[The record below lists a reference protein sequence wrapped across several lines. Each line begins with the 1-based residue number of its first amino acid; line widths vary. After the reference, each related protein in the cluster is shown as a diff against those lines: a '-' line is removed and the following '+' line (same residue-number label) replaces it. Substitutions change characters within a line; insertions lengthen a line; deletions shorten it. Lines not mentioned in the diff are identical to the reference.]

1 MPLKTNLNFSSVL
14 LALFCL
20 AGSFLLI
27 WVSFFNPTQ
36 GMPIEP
42 GIFAE
47 KIKVPL
53 QFLNLGIFQI
63 PLETENYLLFQNFE
77 SLPPIVQRLSTLSFG
92 IITWVLISLAMVYI
106 STFNRTYFIIS
117 AVGVILLMLLSGV
130 NGLNIGAISSN
141 YAYII
146 LILGLVGPAV
156 IINTFFDHFS
166 LLMRGLIIFSIA
178 ALTLPVL
185 TALSPVAD
193 PYLLFSENISLLNM
207 AISLIFFA
215 YIGHSVIT
223 AIFYMLI
230 NMNKG
235 VGIKITWHLIVIF
248 LIYLTILIFTYLE
261 LTGNVFFGV
270 PTPPIA
276 PMVIIVGVLGYFE
289 VNLKIDQIEQPYQYK
304 IIGQSLY
311 LIGFAITLFTF
322 WKAEFS
328 VNEPMADFLK
338 HAFIYTQLAFS
349 LMFFAYL
356 MANFSDLMNSGQ
368 SLERIIFEPNF
379 FAYFHMRLGSLI
391 AMVSLML
398 FADGVAALQ
407 FSSAST
413 NVTADYYYA
422 TERPLEAG
430 ILFENSWARYRKN
443 KKAKNASA
451 HMKMAQNQPT
461 LAMRELEE
469 SFDVSPSVNDIVFLS
484 SVLHRQD
491 KIFDAIFFLEKGL
504 DIFPDNAYLQ
514 NNLALLQSKI
524 NQGEMAYEL
533 LEGINHDVARAN
545 RIGIQTKH
553 LIRIDETPNASGN
566 RIALINLL
574 ALENLKGN
582 FADVQLEYEED
593 EMEPTVTTKATLAN
607 QWSNRTTNRSTEDL
621 ALIDSLLA
629 QDISSNDE
637 EDFRQIRVLRSI
649 QGNNINQALTF
660 INGLAF
666 NYPGS
671 SGFYH
676 HMAAMIYAGQLD
688 FEKAASELVRAEG
701 KGFRNFSPEH
711 LSILYFGQQMDRADL
726 FALQYGVEWPEWMIF
741 HEDRLVLNEEV
752 AFMGALST
760 LNESTKVEFMQ
771 HLSSIQDNDLRA
783 KYAYEILWRKAHW
796 LDRSELETLRPII
809 LENEGYSQ
817 DSEFVNELVELM
829 ITMDL
834 DQVNNE
840 RLNNLIKESRINQNA
855 YWTPFI
861 FMAVDQRADMIE
873 QYSVLQEATDY
884 NRDPLLWIYLAKHSR
899 LAGLDQ
905 YASEALRS
913 LRGWVD
919 DATLEALQI
928 KHM

>member
-1 MPLKTNLNFSSVL
+1 MPLKTNFNVSTVL
-14 LALFCL
+14 LAIFCL

-53 QFLNLGIFQI
+53 QFLNLGIFQL

-77 SLPPIVQRLSTLSFG
+77 SLPPIVQRFSTLSFG
-92 IITWVLISLAMVYI
+92 IITWILMSLAMVYI

-156 IINTFFDHFS
+156 VINTFYDNLS
-166 LLMRGLIIFSIA
+166 LSIRGLIIFLTA
-178 ALTLPVL
+178 VLTLPLL
-185 TALSPVAD
+185 TALSQVAD
-193 PYLLFSENISLLNM
+193 PLLLFSENISLLNM

-223 AIFYMLI
+223 TIFYMLI

-235 VGIKITWHLIVIF
+235 VGIKITWHLIVFF
-248 LIYLTILIFTYLE
+248 LIYLVILIFTFLE
-261 LTGNVFFGV
+261 LTGNMIFGM

-276 PMVIIVGVLGYFE
+276 LMVIIVGVLGYFE
-289 VNLKIDQIEQPYQYK
+289 VNLKIDQIEQPYRYK
-304 IIGQSLY
+304 VIGQSLY

-368 SLERIIFEPNF
+368 AIERIIFEPNF

-391 AMVSLML
+391 AMISLVL
-398 FADGVAALQ
+398 FADGVIALQ
-407 FSSAST
+407 FSASST

-451 HMKMAQNQPT
+451 HLKMAQNQPT
-461 LAMRELEE
+461 LALRELEE
-469 SFDVSPSVNDIVFLS
+469 SFDVSPSINDIVFLS

-504 DIFPDNAYLQ
+504 DFFPDNVYLQ

-524 NQGEMAYEL
+524 NQGEMAYDL
-533 LEGINHDVARAN
+533 LDGLSHEVALAN
-545 RIGIQTKH
+545 KIGIQTKH
-553 LIRIDETPNASGN
+553 LIRLDDKPDANGN
-566 RIALINLL
+566 RIASINLL

-593 EMEPTVTTKATLAN
+593 DMEPTVTTKATLAN
-607 QWSNRTTNRSTEDL
+607 QWSNKTTNRSAEDL

-629 QDISSNDE
+629 QEISSSDE
-637 EDFRQIRVLRSI
+637 EDFRQIRVLRSV
-649 QGNNINQALTF
+649 QGNNINQALTY

-676 HMAAMIYAGQLD
+676 HMAAMIHAGQLD
-688 FEKAASELVRAEG
+688 FNKAAIELVRAEG
-701 KGFRNFSPEH
+701 KGFRNFRPEH
-711 LSILYFGQQMDRADL
+711 LSILYFGQQMDRANQ
-726 FALQYGVEWPEWMIF
+726 FALQYNVEWPEWMLF
-741 HEDRLVLNEEV
+741 HENRLVLNEEV

-760 LNESTKVEFMQ
+760 INESTKDEFMH
-771 HLSSIQDNDLRA
+771 HLSSIQEKDLRA

-796 LDRSELETLRPII
+796 LDRSELESLKPII
-809 LENEGYSQ
+809 LQNEGYAQES
-817 DSEFVNELVELM
+817 DFIDNLVELM

-834 DQVNNE
+834 EQVNNE

-861 FMAVDQRADMIE
+861 FMAVDQKSDMIE
-873 QYSVLQEATDY
+873 QYNVLQEATDY

-899 LAGLDQ
+899 MAGLDQ

-919 DATLEALQI
+919 DDTLEALQI

>member
-1 MPLKTNLNFSSVL
+1 MPLKTNLNVSSVL

-27 WVSFFNPTQ
+27 WVTFFNPIQ

-53 QFLNLGIFQI
+53 QFLNLGLFQI

-77 SLPPIVQRLSTLSFG
+77 SLPPIVQRFSTLSFG

-117 AVGVILLMLLSGV
+117 AVVVILLMLLSGV

-156 IINTFFDHFS
+156 IINTFYDHFS
-166 LLMRGLIIFSIA
+166 LMVRGIIIFLIA

-235 VGIKITWHLIVIF
+235 VGIKITWHLVILF

-261 LTGNVFFGV
+261 LTGNVIFGV

-276 PMVIIVGVLGYFE
+276 PLVIIVGVLGYFE
-289 VNLKIDQIEQPYQYK
+289 VNLKIDQIEQPYRYK
-304 IIGQSLY
+304 VIGQSLY
-311 LIGFAITLFTF
+311 LIGFAIALFTF

-407 FSSAST
+407 FSAAST

-533 LEGINHDVARAN
+533 LEGINHDVAHAN

-553 LIRIDETPNASGN
+553 LIRIDETLNARGN
-566 RIALINLL
+566 RIASINLL
-574 ALENLKGN
+574 ALENLRGN

-607 QWSNRTTNRSTEDL
+607 QWSNRTTNRSGEDL
-621 ALIDSLLA
+621 ALIDSILA
-629 QDISSNDE
+629 QDISSSDE
-637 EDFRQIRVLRSI
+637 EDFRQIRVLRSV
-649 QGNNINQALTF
+649 QGNNINQALTY

-688 FEKAASELVRAEG
+688 FEKAARELVRAED
-701 KGFRNFSPEH
+701 KGFRNFRPEH
-711 LSILYFGQQMDRADL
+711 LSILYFGQQMDRANL

-741 HEDRLVLNEEV
+741 HEDRLLLNKEV
-752 AFMGALST
+752 AYMGALST
-760 LNESTKVEFMQ
+760 LNESTKVEFME
-771 HLSSIQDNDLRA
+771 HLSSIEDIDLRA
-783 KYAYEILWRKAHW
+783 KFAYEILWRKAHW
-796 LDRSELETLRPII
+796 LDRSELESIRPII
-809 LENEGYSQ
+809 LENDGYSQ
-817 DSEFVNELVELM
+817 ESEFINELVNLM

-840 RLNNLIKESRINQNA
+840 RLNNLIKESRIHQNA

-861 FMAVDQRADMIE
+861 FMAVDQRSDMIE
-873 QYSVLQEATDY
+873 QYSILQEATDY

-928 KHM
+928 QHM

>member
-1 MPLKTNLNFSSVL
+1 MPLKTNLNVSSVL
-14 LALFCL
+14 LAIFCL

-36 GMPIEP
+36 GMPIES

-53 QFLNLGIFQI
+53 QFLNLGIFQL

-77 SLPPIVQRLSTLSFG
+77 SLPPIVQRFSTLSFG
-92 IITWVLISLAMVYI
+92 IITWVLMSLAMVYI

-117 AVGVILLMLLSGV
+117 AVVVILLMLLSGV

-146 LILGLVGPAV
+146 LIMGLVGPAV
-156 IINTFFDHFS
+156 VINTFFDHFS
-166 LLMRGLIIFSIA
+166 LLIRGLVIFPIA
-178 ALTLPVL
+178 VLTLPVL

-235 VGIKITWHLIVIF
+235 VGIKITWHLVVLF
-248 LIYLTILIFTYLE
+248 LIYFAILIFTYLE

-289 VNLKIDQIEQPYQYK
+289 VNLKIEQIEQPFQYK
-304 IIGQSLY
+304 VIGQSLY

-338 HAFIYTQLAFS
+338 HAFVYTQMAFS
-349 LMFFAYL
+349 MMFFAYL

-368 SLERIIFEPNF
+368 SIERIIFEPNF

-484 SVLHRQD
+484 SILHRQD

-504 DIFPDNAYLQ
+504 DIFPENAYLQ

-524 NQGEMAYEL
+524 NQGEMAFEL
-533 LEGINHDVARAN
+533 LQGINHEVANAN
-545 RIGIQTKH
+545 KIGIQTKH
-553 LIRIDETPNASGN
+553 LIRVDETPDARGN
-566 RIALINLL
+566 RIASINLL

-607 QWSNRTTNRSTEDL
+607 QWSNRTTNRSAEDL
-621 ALIDSLLA
+621 VLIDSLLA
-629 QDISSNDE
+629 QDISSSDE
-637 EDFRQIRVLRSI
+637 EDFRQIRVLRSV
-649 QGNNINQALTF
+649 QANNINQALTY

-688 FEKAASELVRAEG
+688 FEKAAMELVRAEG
-701 KGFRNFSPEH
+701 KGFRNFRPEH
-711 LSILYFGQQMDRADL
+711 LSILYFGQQMDRAGL
-726 FALQYGVEWPEWMIF
+726 FALQYGVEYPDWMIF

-771 HLSSIQDNDLRA
+771 HLSSIQDQDLKA
-783 KYAYEILWRKAHW
+783 KYAYEILWKKAHW
-796 LDRSELETLRPII
+796 LDRGELESI
-809 LENEGYSQ
+809 
-817 DSEFVNELVELM
+817 
-829 ITMDL
+829 
-834 DQVNNE
+834 
-840 RLNNLIKESRINQNA
+840 
-855 YWTPFI
+855 
-861 FMAVDQRADMIE
+861 
-873 QYSVLQEATDY
+873 
-884 NRDPLLWIYLAKHSR
+884 
-899 LAGLDQ
+899 
-905 YASEALRS
+905 RS
-913 LRGWVD
+913 LY
-919 DATLEALQI
+919 
-928 KHM
+928 

>member
-1 MPLKTNLNFSSVL
+1 MPLKYDIKFSTVL
-14 LALFCL
+14 LATLCL

-53 QFLNLGIFQI
+53 QFLNLGLFQM
-63 PLETENYLLFQNFE
+63 PLEAENYLLFQNFE
-77 SLPPIVQRLSTLSFG
+77 SLPPIVQRFSTLTFG
-92 IITWVLISLAMVYI
+92 TVTWALMCLAMVYV

-141 YAYII
+141 YAFII
-146 LILGLVGPAV
+146 LILGLVGPSV
-156 IINTFFDHFS
+156 VINTFYDHFS
-166 LLMRGLIIFSIA
+166 LVKRGLIIFPIG
-178 ALTLPVL
+178 ALTLPL
-185 TALSPVAD
+185 LIALSPVAD
-193 PYLLFSENISLLNM
+193 PYLLFSENISLLNL

-215 YIGHSVIT
+215 YIGHTVIT

-235 VGIKITWHLIVIF
+235 VGIKITYHLIVLF
-248 LIYLTILIFTYLE
+248 LLYLGILIFTFLE
-261 LTGNVFFGV
+261 LTGNMIFGM

-276 PMVIIVGVLGYFE
+276 PMVIIVGILGYFE
-289 VNLKIDQIEQPYQYK
+289 VNLKINQIEQPYHKK
-304 IIGQSLY
+304 IVGQSLY
-311 LIGFAITLFTF
+311 LIGFAIALFTF

-368 SLERIIFEPNF
+368 SIERIIFEPNF

-391 AMVSLML
+391 AMISLVL
-398 FADGVAALQ
+398 FADGVMALQ
-407 FSSAST
+407 FSASST

-430 ILFENSWARYRKN
+430 ILFENSWIRYRKN

-451 HMKMAQNQPT
+451 HLKMAQNQPT

-469 SFDVSPSVNDIVFLS
+469 SFDVSPSINDIVFLS

-491 KIFDAIFFLEKGL
+491 KIFEAIFFLEKGL
-504 DIFPDNAYLQ
+504 DLFPDNVYLQ

-524 NQGEMAYEL
+524 NQGEMAYDL
-533 LEGINHDVARAN
+533 LDNISHEVAHAN
-545 RIGIQTKH
+545 KIGIQTKH
-553 LIRIDETPNASGN
+553 LIRIDETPNARGN
-566 RIALINLL
+566 RVASINLL
-574 ALENLKGN
+574 AFENLKGN

-607 QWSNRTTNRSTEDL
+607 QWSNRTTNRSAEDL
-621 ALIDSLLA
+621 AIIDSLLA
-629 QDISSNDE
+629 KDISSNDE

-676 HMAAMIYAGQLD
+676 HMAAMIHAGQLD
-688 FEKAASELVRAEG
+688 FDKAARELVRAEG
-701 KGFRNFSPEH
+701 KGFRNFRPEH
-711 LSILYFGQQMDRADL
+711 LSILYFGQQMDKADL
-726 FALQYGVEWPEWMIF
+726 FALMYQVTWPEWMIF
-741 HEDRLVLNEEV
+741 HDGRLILNEEV

-760 LNESTKVEFMQ
+760 LNESTKAEFLKN
-771 HLSSIQDNDLRA
+771 LSVIKDSDLRS

-796 LDRSELETLRPII
+796 LDRGELEAVQAIVLD
-809 LENEGYSQ
+809 NEGYSQ
-817 DSEFVNELVELM
+817 DREFVIALTDLM
-829 ITMDL
+829 ISMDL
-834 DQVNNE
+834 EQVQNE
-840 RLNNLIKESRINQNA
+840 RLNNIIKESRLNQNA

-861 FMAVDQRADMIE
+861 FMAVDREGDMIA
-873 QYSVLQEATDY
+873 QYNILQEATQL
-884 NRDPLLWIYLAKHSR
+884 NRDPLLWIYLARHSR

-905 YASEALRS
+905 YAGEALRT
-913 LRGWVD
+913 LREWVD

-928 KHM
+928 QYM